1 MLFFIL
7 FVAGEGGGDMSK
19 NRLSS
24 NPELK
29 VADYM
34 CEKKNLPEVS
44 IEAETSTNLKDMV
57 KLQYIWF
64 HLVRWHSDPIE
75 LQW

>member
-7 FVAGEGGGDMSK
+7 FVAGEGGGIYPK
-19 NRLSS
+19 TFLSS

-34 CEKKNLPEVS
+34 CEKKYLPEVS
-44 IEAETSTNLKDMV
+44 IEAEPSTNQRHGQTSV
-57 KLQYIWF
+57 Y
-64 HLVRWHSDPIE
+64 LVSFSE
-75 LQW
+75 VEQ